1 MNPRDFS
8 KALAF
13 AAATIALPACHGAYS
28 AAVGLPPDSASWS
41 PKLPEATV
49 GAAPNA
55 DPKAQEAMAELV
67 EQTRKVITSA
77 RFREHLSAYSK
88 EPDLLLMSPTGDY
101 EDGKTVLA
109 SYLGLLSQRRP
120 VPVKILAGFANKEDA
135 ASTVTCDAGTRAVV
149 ELGPVVLKRWKRGS
163 ALSKSCAINTLAHE
177 LAHTVV
183 DFRGGEAWQ
192 PYKDEGDS
200 WMWLL
205 GGKHIVSYAVGAI
218 AQCTYLE
225 QSGGLTTS
233 FDQCVQDR
241 GTQSFNASGCDDEGE
256 TSEPEAPK
264 PSDAAAKTDACAR

>member
-1 MNPRDFS
+1 MDLRDIS

-13 AAATIALPACHGAYS
+13 ATATIALPACHGSYS
-28 AAVGLPPDSASWS
+28 SAVGLPSDSASWS

-49 GAAPNA
+49 LAAPNA
-55 DPKAQEAMAELV
+55 DPKTQEAMTDLV
-67 EQTRKVITSA
+67 EQTRKVITSP
-77 RFREHLSAYSK
+77 RFREHLSTYSK

-109 SYLGLLSQRRP
+109 SYLGVLSQRRP
-120 VPVKILAGFANKEDA
+120 VPVKILAGFNNEVPA

-149 ELGPVVLKRWKRGS
+149 ELGPVVLRRWKRGS
-163 ALSKSCAINTLAHE
+163 SLSKSCAINALAHE

-192 PYKDEGDS
+192 PYKDEGTG

-205 GGKHIVSYAVGAI
+205 GGKHVVSFAVGAI

-225 QSGGLTTS
+225 QSGGLTTP
-233 FDQCVQDR
+233 FDQCVRDR
-241 GTQSFNASGCDDEGE
+241 GTQSFNASGCDADGE
-256 TSEPEAPK
+256 SAELGAPK
-264 PSDAAAKTDACAR
+264 PGDATATDACAR